1 MIKLRKKDDSI
12 EVFDTDRKVVLF
24 KDPIVVVKGK
34 ITDFEYDEDEN
45 LIVKGIEVYDFSVE
59 KERLERE

>member
-24 KDPIVVVKGK
+24 KDPIVAVRGK

-45 LIVKGIEVYDFSVE
+45 LIIKGIEVYDFSVE
-59 KERLERE
+59 KESLKKE

>member
-34 ITDFEYDEDEN
+34 IRDFEYDEDEN

-59 KERLERE
+59 KESLERE